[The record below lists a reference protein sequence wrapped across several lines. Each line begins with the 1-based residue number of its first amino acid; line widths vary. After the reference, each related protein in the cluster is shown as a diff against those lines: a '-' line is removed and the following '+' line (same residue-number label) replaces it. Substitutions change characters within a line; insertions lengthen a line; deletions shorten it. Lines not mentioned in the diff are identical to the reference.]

1 MMIIIREQPA
11 EGSKQKAG
19 HLALVMLFVVAAGT
33 LRRLAA
39 HQRRRVMSSTRLPP
53 LRSLHHQPPPHWK
66 LPTYSRASTSIPLA
80 KPFPSAGMSC
90 RLPAQIDFVCV
101 FLTPAAI
108 RIPNPA
114 HNHPRFFASK
124 II

>member
-1 MMIIIREQPA
+1 MA
-11 EGSKQKAG
+11 EGRKQKAG

-39 HQRRRVMSSTRLPP
+39 HQRRRVMSSTRLWT
-53 LRSLHHQPPPHWK
+53 PPPGNY
-66 LPTYSRASTSIPLA
+66 PTTSMIPYPYSHLF
-80 KPFPSAGMSC
+80 PFPFPKPSSAGMSC

-108 RIPNPA
+108 RFPA
-114 HNHPRFFASK
+114 PHPPPTACHTHNFPAPFFASK